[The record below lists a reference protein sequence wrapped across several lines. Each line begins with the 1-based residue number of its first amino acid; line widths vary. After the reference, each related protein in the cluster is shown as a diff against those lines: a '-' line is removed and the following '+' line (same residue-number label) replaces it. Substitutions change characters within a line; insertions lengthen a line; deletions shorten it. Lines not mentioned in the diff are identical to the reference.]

1 MSSNGH
7 ERIDAS
13 VRARSGSARPCR
25 GSARSSQDSVSW
37 SGNGRHPW
45 RRRCELFDHR
55 RERGSVSGAG
65 GRPMQIGNGGRY
77 REVARNPTCAP
88 PPAHRPG
95 ALDRAPARWPGA
107 QESTAP
113 FLDRRGGR
121 LSTRGADNAL
131 KTIAADAHL
140 AFGRDGNPTPT
151 PYATPAGTDMIRDGV
166 DIVAVAV
173 AHFIDTAR
181 GYRLPPN
188 MPRSNAW
195 PSTSRA
201 GGTRRRPC
209 PRTLRRPPR
218 PTPLTQRTR
227 DRAENPAID
236 PLIRSA
242 FEHGRSSPLRVAADL
257 GHGLDQPQGFVDSYH
272 PSCRF
277 FCSWDDRVLCG
288 RRPGRILGEI
298 GERCDGGLAY
308 PDT

>member
-88 PPAHRPG
+88 HLRTALERWTGHRPG
-95 ALDRAPARWPGA
+95 GRAHRRARHRS
-107 QESTAP
+107 STAAAAGSP
-113 FLDRRGGR
+113 LAAPT
-121 LSTRGADNAL
+121 TRS
-131 KTIAADAHL
+131 
-140 AFGRDGNPTPT
+140 RPSPPTPTSPSVATAIPRPT